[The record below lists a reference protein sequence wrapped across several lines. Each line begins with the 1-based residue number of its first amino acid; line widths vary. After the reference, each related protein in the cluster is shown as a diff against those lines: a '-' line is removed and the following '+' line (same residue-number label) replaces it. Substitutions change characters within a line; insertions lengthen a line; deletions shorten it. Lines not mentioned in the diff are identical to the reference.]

1 MLLKFRLEMDV
12 IIDENSETAVI
23 ELARQHYRRE
33 GEVTA
38 RGRHGRPNRV
48 KAEKFIDGVDQA
60 LLELL
65 ERNPLLPEAGVQ
77 IERLSCRPME
87 SLPDTARTGVGLS
100 DASVQPDLSAEGA
113 AETDQEEE
121 LDDFESG
128 LYLCRWPNGEFSVVK
143 ADSRREAIIELDEWA
158 GAEPAWLVP
167 MDECMIDFRLN
178 DQAEIDLV
186 EFGEETVDSIW
197 EHCYPALHALL
208 SSDDA
213 VGSEVGEPKADAGE
227 IIKAAVEHERK
238 RLWTAPR
245 NGSPARTE
253 LGRELERRLG
263 TVGVVADHYVEIA
276 ANEILGTKAGEKGK
290 PS

>member
-12 IIDENSETAVI
+12 IIDEGSETAVI
-23 ELARQHYRRE
+23 ELARQHYRRD
-33 GEVTA
+33 GGVTVP
-38 RGRHGRPNRV
+38 GRHGRPNRV

-178 DQAEIDLV
+178 DQAEIDLAD
-186 EFGEETVDSIW
+186 FGEDTTDFIW
-197 EHCYPALHALL
+197 EHCYPALRALL

-213 VGSEVGEPKADAGE
+213 VGSGVDEPKAGAGE

-245 NGSPARTE
+245 NGSTARTE
-253 LGRELERRLG
+253 LGRELEKRLG
-263 TVGVVADHYVEIA
+263 TVGVVADHYVEMA
-276 ANEILGTKAGEKGK
+276 ANEILRTKAGEKGK